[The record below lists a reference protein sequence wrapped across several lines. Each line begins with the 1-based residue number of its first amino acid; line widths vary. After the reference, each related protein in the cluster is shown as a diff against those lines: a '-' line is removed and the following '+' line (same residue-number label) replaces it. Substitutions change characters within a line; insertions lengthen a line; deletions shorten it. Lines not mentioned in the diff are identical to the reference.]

1 MRTGLYCGVAL
12 QKKMYY
18 NEVDY
23 NKFKEECNN
32 LEKEME
38 EIRKGKNKENK
49 MERYK
54 RERILWNISDYHE

>member
-1 MRTGLYCGVAL
+1 MYC
-12 QKKMYY
+12 

-23 NKFKEECNN
+23 NKFEEECNN

-38 EIRKGKNKENK
+38 EIRKGKNKENR

-54 RERILWNISDYHE
+54 RERTLWNLSDHHK

>member
-1 MRTGLYCGVAL
+1 
-12 QKKMYY
+12 MYY

-54 RERILWNISDYHE
+54 RESILWNISDYHE